1 LNSKNFLPVIPY
13 QQSFF
18 DLGSY
23 RPFILLNKSL
33 NLFHSL
39 NDKMKSFA
47 FSAAVLAST
56 AMALPA
62 NLANLGNLA
71 NNIPSG
77 TTDALPSGVPS
88 CLPSGVIPSGIPLP
102 VVSMIP
108 TCPGA
113 AASSAMSGLP
123 IPTGAASGL
132 TQGAAPGQLLS
143 TLNGAGHGQVLSILN
158 QAGTSN
164 IKMMA
169 ESELQ
174 SLMSKLPVSALEKPV
189 GQVIQTADSVDQL
202 NTSGGS
208 GLNQV
213 TAILDNGNAALIQLT
228 NEVVNLLDGLGLG
241 QVGGLI
247 GSIVGGLESVTGYV
261 KRDPLQ
267 NVLSITDVNGIAG
280 GKNLLAQI
288 EPTLLGGLLGGG
300 LDLSTVQG
308 PIGNVVAMAPS
319 VSELKSKIPNIPGAD
334 FIAVN
339 SEDKASVLLVKVEST
354 LQTILSSLG
363 LGSVGTPVGSVVS
376 SASSA
381 KGALPL

>member
-1 LNSKNFLPVIPY
+1 
-13 QQSFF
+13 
-18 DLGSY
+18 
-23 RPFILLNKSL
+23 
-33 NLFHSL
+33 
-39 NDKMKSFA
+39 MKSFA

-62 NLANLGNLA
+62 NLANLV

-123 IPTGAASGL
+123 IPTGAASDL
-132 TQGAAPGQLLS
+132 TQGAAPNQLLS
-143 TLNGAGHGQVLSILN
+143 TLDGAGHGQVLSILN
-158 QAGTSN
+158 QAGTSS
-164 IKMMA
+164 IKMTA

-174 SLMSKLPVSALEKPV
+174 SLMSKLPVSALQKPV

-208 GLNQV
+208 GLHQV
-213 TAILDNGNAALIQLT
+213 TAVLDNGNAALIQLT
-228 NEVVNLLDGLGLG
+228 SEVVNLLDGLGLG

-247 GSIVGGLESVTGYV
+247 GSIVGGLESVTGYI
-261 KRDPLQ
+261 KRDTLQ

-280 GKNLLAQI
+280 GKNLLAQL
-288 EPTLLGGLLGGG
+288 EPSLLGGLLGGG

-308 PIGNVVAMAPS
+308 PVGNVVAMAPS

-334 FIAVN
+334 FIAVTT
-339 SEDKASVLLVKVEST
+339 EDKASVLLVKVEST
-354 LQTILSSLG
+354 VQTLLSSLG
-363 LGSVGTPVGSVVS
+363 LGSVGTTVGSIVS

>member
-1 LNSKNFLPVIPY
+1 
-13 QQSFF
+13 
-18 DLGSY
+18 
-23 RPFILLNKSL
+23 
-33 NLFHSL
+33 
-39 NDKMKSFA
+39 MKSFA

-62 NLANLGNLA
+62 NLANIA
-71 NNIPSG
+71 NIPSG

-143 TLNGAGHGQVLSILN
+143 TLKGAGHGQVLSILN

-189 GQVIQTADSVDQL
+189 GQVIQTADSVDKL
-202 NTSGGS
+202 HTSGGP

-228 NEVVNLLDGLGLG
+228 NEVVKLLDGLGLG

-247 GSIVGGLESVTGYV
+247 GSIVGGLETVTGYI
-261 KRDPLQ
+261 KRDALQ

-280 GKNLLAQI
+280 GKNLLAQV
-288 EPTLLGGLLGGG
+288 EPTLLGLLGGG

-308 PIGNVVAMAPS
+308 PVGNVVAMAPS

-334 FIAVN
+334 FIAVTG
-339 SEDKASVLLVKVEST
+339 EDKASVLLVKLEST
-354 LQTILSSLG
+354 VQSLLSSLG
-363 LGSVGTPVGSVVS
+363 LGSVGTTVGSIVS

>member
-1 LNSKNFLPVIPY
+1 
-13 QQSFF
+13 
-18 DLGSY
+18 
-23 RPFILLNKSL
+23 
-33 NLFHSL
+33 
-39 NDKMKSFA
+39 MKSFA

-62 NLANLGNLA
+62 NLANLA

-102 VVSMIP
+102 VVSLIP

-143 TLNGAGHGQVLSILN
+143 TLNGAAGHGQVLSILN

-164 IKMMA
+164 IKMTA

-208 GLNQV
+208 GLHQV
-213 TAILDNGNAALIQLT
+213 TAVLDNGNAALIQLT
-228 NEVVNLLDGLGLG
+228 NEVVNLLDSLGLG

-280 GKNLLAQI
+280 GKDLLAQI
-288 EPTLLGGLLGGG
+288 EPTLLGGLLGG

-319 VSELKSKIPNIPGAD
+319 VSELKSKIPSIPGAD
-334 FIAVN
+334 FIAVTA
-339 SEDKASVLLVKVEST
+339 EDKASVLLVKVEST
-354 LQTILSSLG
+354 VQGLLSSLG
-363 LGSVGTPVGSVVS
+363 LGSVGTTVGSIVS

>member
-1 LNSKNFLPVIPY
+1 MLLCLNSKNFLPVIPY

-23 RPFILLNKSL
+23 RPFILANKSL

-62 NLANLGNLA
+62 NLANIA
-71 NNIPSG
+71 NIPSG

-143 TLNGAGHGQVLSILN
+143 TLKGAGHGQVLSILN

-189 GQVIQTADSVDQL
+189 GQVIQTADSVDKL
-202 NTSGGS
+202 HTSGGP

-228 NEVVNLLDGLGLG
+228 NEVVKLLDGLGLG

-247 GSIVGGLESVTGYV
+247 GSIVGGLETVTGYI
-261 KRDPLQ
+261 KRDALQ

-280 GKNLLAQI
+280 GKNLLAQV
-288 EPTLLGGLLGGG
+288 EPTLLGLLGGG

-308 PIGNVVAMAPS
+308 PVGNVVAMAPS

-334 FIAVN
+334 FIAVTG
-339 SEDKASVLLVKVEST
+339 EDKASVLLVKLEST
-354 LQTILSSLG
+354 VQSLLSSLG
-363 LGSVGTPVGSVVS
+363 LGSVGTTVGSIVS

>member
-1 LNSKNFLPVIPY
+1 
-13 QQSFF
+13 
-18 DLGSY
+18 
-23 RPFILLNKSL
+23 
-33 NLFHSL
+33 
-39 NDKMKSFA
+39 MKSFA

-62 NLANLGNLA
+62 NLANLV

-213 TAILDNGNAALIQLT
+213 TAVLDNGNAVLIQLT
-228 NEVVNLLDGLGLG
+228 NEVVNLLDSLGLG

-288 EPTLLGGLLGGG
+288 EPTLLGGLLGG

-308 PIGNVVAMAPS
+308 PVGNVVAMAPS
-319 VSELKSKIPNIPGAD
+319 VSELKSKIPSIPGAD
-334 FIAVN
+334 FIAVTA
-339 SEDKASVLLVKVEST
+339 EDKASVLLVKVEST
-354 LQTILSSLG
+354 VQGLLSSLG
-363 LGSVGTPVGSVVS
+363 LGSVGTTVGSIVS